1 MCEELHKKMV
11 SGSWLP
17 LAIPTEWTRTE
28 AGMAAAAESAQS
40 MTWNGTRTA
49 SAARSEDGRRL
60 VLRLTSR
67 ANESIRVQIKVDGD
81 GDAWANASYVATV
94 LSAPTLTAVNTAAA
108 PMEVAPVKRPARR
121 LGDVLDGCQARA
133 AGAEL
138 CRVSRSARSRSNRE

>member
-1 MCEELHKKMV
+1 
-11 SGSWLP
+11 
-17 LAIPTEWTRTE
+17 
-28 AGMAAAAESAQS
+28 MAAAAESAQS

-121 LGDVLDGCQARA
+121 LGDVLELPA
-133 AGAEL
+133 ASFAVVVVDRG
-138 CRVSRSARSRSNRE
+138 